1 MGSAAAGGVTVKL
14 ELILWSGVTVH
25 FIAFGVFYA
34 IVGDDPAGAALLL
47 LAAGLGAL
55 VAFWTWGWRRKH
67 PHPRPED
74 RGDADVA
81 DEAGVVGKFPAAS
94 LRPLAIA
101 VGMTG
106 TVLGVVLGSWMTVA
120 GLAIVASQV
129 ALLVRDADP

>member
-1 MGSAAAGGVTVKL
+1 VKL

-34 IVGDDPAGAALLL
+34 VIGDDPAGAVLLL
-47 LAAGLGAL
+47 LGAGLGAL
-55 VAFWTWGWRRKH
+55 VAYWTWGWRRKH

-74 RGDADVA
+74 RSDADVA
-81 DEAGVVGKFPAAS
+81 DEAGVVGRFPTAS
-94 LRPLAIA
+94 VRPLAIA

-106 TVLGVVLGSWMTVA
+106 AVLGVVFGSWMTVA
-120 GLAIVASQV
+120 GLVLVASQV

>member
-1 MGSAAAGGVTVKL
+1 MKI
-14 ELILWSGVTVH
+14 ELALWAGVTVH

-34 IVGDDPAGAALLL
+34 IVGDDAAGATLLL

-55 VAFWTWGWRRKH
+55 VTYWTWAWRRKH
-67 PHPRPED
+67 PWPRPED
-74 RGDADVA
+74 RRDVDVGDA
-81 DEAGVVGKFPAAS
+81 AGVVGVFPTAS

-106 TVLGVVLGSWMTVA
+106 AALGVALGSWMTIA

-129 ALLVRDADP
+129 ALLVRDADR